1 MGVLS
6 DSKMQTTYDSKKS
19 GMYEKAMKGAM
30 MIKTNTKGEYNAT
43 ERFGNVTMKEIE
55 HKRITWEKDATR
67 RYHTD
72 TRNTSKNVG
81 ARRYKG
87 LAETT
92 PMMSDAITANSDPVT
107 TILRDVK
114 NEFDIVTYRGGKT
127 GLHIMMVFTDPLMEV

>member
-67 RYHTD
+67 RYH
-72 TRNTSKNVG
+72 
-81 ARRYKG
+81 
-87 LAETT
+87 
-92 PMMSDAITANSDPVT
+92 
-107 TILRDVK
+107 
-114 NEFDIVTYRGGKT
+114 
-127 GLHIMMVFTDPLMEV
+127 